1 MKSLVAAAVL
11 VALVACS
18 KDKAAPKPVPTAVA
32 ILIDDKTVA
41 TTVGL
46 TATPRSLEEL
56 VPGAPAA
63 ETWLAVLAFDGAGTA
78 TTVMAPVREHG
89 EAPPALAVI
98 DGSVRFG
105 LARGGKLTD
114 EVKGVTRVV
123 IKTKD
128 DRGAIAAELAA
139 KKGGHGGGDSDGHQH
154 DGDDERPQPTAELVI
169 EVKTRAGEKQI
180 NGLEL
185 AKLPVIHAPTGDT
198 QTPGWNVVDVI
209 AAAGIAKGAAVT
221 LIDSEGATL
230 KLEAADYDAAT
241 TILYVKLNKSGQL
254 RFRRFGKKGEAW
266 EMTGELRGLARIT
279 EM

>member
-11 VALVACS
+11 IVLVACS
-18 KDKAAPKPVPTAVA
+18 KDKPAPKPVPTKVA
-32 ILIDDKTVA
+32 ILIDDQTVA

-46 TATPRSLEEL
+46 TAVPRALAEL

-63 ETWLAVLAFDGAGTA
+63 ETWLAVLAFDEAGTA

-105 LARGGKLTD
+105 LVRGGKLTD
-114 EVKGVTRVV
+114 ELKGVTRVV

-154 DGDDERPQPTAELVI
+154 DGEGERPQATAELVI
-169 EVKTRAGEKQI
+169 AVKTHAGERTI
-180 NGLEL
+180 TGLEL
-185 AKLPVIHAPTGDT
+185 AKLPAIHAPTGDT

-209 AAAGIAKGAAVT
+209 AAAGIAKGVSVT

-230 KLEAADYDAAT
+230 RLEAADYDAAT
-241 TILYVKLNKSGQL
+241 TVLYVKLNKSGQL
-254 RFRRFGKKGEAW
+254 RFRRFAKKGEAW

>member
-11 VALVACS
+11 VALIACG
-18 KDKAAPKPVPTAVA
+18 KKEAAPKPVPTAVA
-32 ILIDDKTVA
+32 ILVDDQTVA
-41 TTVGL
+41 TSVGL
-46 TATPRSLEEL
+46 TATPRALTEL

-78 TTVMAPVREHG
+78 TTIMAPTRDHG
-89 EAPPALAVI
+89 DAPPALALV

-105 LARGGKLTD
+105 LARGEKLTD

-139 KKGGHGGGDSDGHQH
+139 QKGGRGGGDSDGHQH
-154 DGDDERPQPTAELVI
+154 DGDGERPQPTADLVI
-169 EVKTRAGEKQI
+169 DVKTRAGDKQLT
-180 NGLEL
+180 GLDL
-185 AKLPVIHAPTGDT
+185 AKLPAIHAPTGDT

-209 AAAGIAKGAAVT
+209 VAAGIAKGTAVT
-221 LIDSEGATL
+221 LVDSEGATL
-230 KLEAADYDAAT
+230 RLEAKDYDAAT
-241 TILYVKLNKSGQL
+241 TVLYVKLNKSGQL
-254 RFRRFGKKGEAW
+254 RFRRFGKVGEAW